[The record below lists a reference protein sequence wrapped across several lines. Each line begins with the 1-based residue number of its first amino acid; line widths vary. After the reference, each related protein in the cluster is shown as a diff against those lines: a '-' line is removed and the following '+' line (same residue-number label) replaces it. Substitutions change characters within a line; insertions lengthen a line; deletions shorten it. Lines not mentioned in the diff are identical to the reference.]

1 VLDFF
6 QIDSELIS
14 PLASVDLAM
23 LVAEALVHPGEVED
37 LAAFGGMSTETAQ
50 KMHGPEAL
58 IQLIGRAELRALTK
72 SIFTAVTWMAGI
84 CKASC

>member
-1 VLDFF
+1 MLDFF

-37 LAAFGGMSTETAQ
+37 LAAFGCMSTETAQ
-50 KMHGPEAL
+50 KMHGPEVL

>member
-1 VLDFF
+1 
-6 QIDSELIS
+6 
-14 PLASVDLAM
+14 M
-23 LVAEALVHPGEVED
+23 LVAEELVHPGEVED

-72 SIFTAVTWMAGI
+72 SMFTAVTWMAGI

>member
-1 VLDFF
+1 MLDFF

-23 LVAEALVHPGEVED
+23 LVAEAL
-37 LAAFGGMSTETAQ
+37 
-50 KMHGPEAL
+50 

-72 SIFTAVTWMAGI
+72 SMFTAVTWKAGI